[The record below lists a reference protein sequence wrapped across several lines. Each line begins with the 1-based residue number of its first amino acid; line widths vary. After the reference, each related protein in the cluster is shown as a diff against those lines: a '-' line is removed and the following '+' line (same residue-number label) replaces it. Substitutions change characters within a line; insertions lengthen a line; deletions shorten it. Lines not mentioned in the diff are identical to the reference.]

1 MKVASTVVTRVIET
15 EMPLLDP
22 AELYPDSTP
31 EILDREATWLVP
43 RFQCPDTRKLI
54 LSMQGFVL
62 QSQGKTILV
71 DTCVGDC
78 KHRARPLFDR
88 QKWNWLDRFRS
99 AGFDPEGVDVVLST
113 HLHVDHVGW
122 NTMQDDTGQWRPTF
136 PNARYLFTRP
146 EVGFWTGPAGAA
158 LLPRTGD
165 YITDSVLPI
174 FEAGLADVVEMD
186 YRIGPEIRLLPTPGH
201 SPGHVCVEVGQ
212 GKDLLV
218 IAGDILHTVLQCKYP
233 QWSTRFC
240 ADPEASRDT
249 RIRFLKT
256 YADTAT
262 RIAPAH
268 FPSPGIGRILSQGN
282 AFRFEFDEN
291 IA

>member
-31 EILDREATWLVP
+31 EILAREAHWLMP
-43 RFQCPDTRKLI
+43 RFQCPETGRLI
-54 LSMQGFVL
+54 LTMQGFVL

-88 QKWNWLDRFRS
+88 QRWGWLDRFRA
-99 AGFDPEGVDVVLST
+99 AGFDPEEVDIVLST

-122 NTMQDDTGQWRPTF
+122 NTMRDETGLWRPTF

-146 EVGFWTGPAGAA
+146 EVGFWTGPAGGA

-165 YITDSVLPI
+165 YIADSVLPI

-186 YRIGPEIRLLPTPGH
+186 HQILPEIRLLPTPGH
-201 SPGHVCVEVGQ
+201 SPGHVCVEVGRGSDQ
-212 GKDLLV
+212 LV
-218 IAGDILHTVLQCKYP
+218 IAGDILHTVLQCVYP

-240 ADPEASRDT
+240 ANAAASRAT
-249 RIRFLKT
+249 RIRFLQT
-256 YADTAT
+256 YADTET

-268 FPSPGIGRILSQGN
+268 FPSPGVGRIRSEGE
-282 AFRFEFDEN
+282 AFRFVFDTPE
-291 IA
+291 A